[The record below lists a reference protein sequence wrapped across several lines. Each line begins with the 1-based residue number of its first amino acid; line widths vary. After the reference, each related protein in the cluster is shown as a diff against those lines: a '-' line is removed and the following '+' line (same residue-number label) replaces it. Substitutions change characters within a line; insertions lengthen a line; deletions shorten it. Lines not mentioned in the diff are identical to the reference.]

1 MIYARK
7 IPGICLGLFLEEY
20 FSEVFPL
27 QYLLHKKIPEKV
39 KDKVFYKEGKTHILD
54 FEKTKDFIIETAKY
68 DLEDIKKAVLKND
81 ENWLKIK
88 KLKHI

>member
-1 MIYARK
+1 MFSKDIYEDYDILNKLLEEEFKVK
-7 IPGICLGLFLEEY
+7 IP
-20 FSEVFPL
+20 
-27 QYLLHKKIPEKV
+27 KKV

-54 FEKTKDFIIETAKY
+54 FEKTKNFIIETAKY
-68 DLEDIKKAVLKND
+68 DLEDIKMAVLNDD

>member
-1 MIYARK
+1 ME
-7 IPGICLGLFLEEY
+7 IPILE
-20 FSEVFPL
+20 
-27 QYLLHKKIPEKV
+27 
-39 KDKVFYKEGKTHILD
+39 KEGKTHILD

-68 DLEDIKKAVLKND
+68 DLEDIKKAVWKND